1 MLKEKSEELR
11 WTEIASY
18 TGESLHITSPGVAVE
33 NDCPPDAN
41 DEYPRVPWGDG
52 KGSIE
57 PYAVPEILRGP
68 WIDLKVLALFGAGSV
83 YP

>member
-18 TGESLHITSPGVAVE
+18 TGESLYITCPGVAVE

-52 KGSIE
+52 KGSIK

>member
-18 TGESLHITSPGVAVE
+18 TGESLHITCPGVAVE

-41 DEYPRVPWGDG
+41 DEYPRVPCGDG
-52 KGSIE
+52 KGSTE
-57 PYAVPEILRGP
+57 PCVVAEILRDP
-68 WIDLKVLALFGAGSV
+68 WSDLKILAVF
-83 YP
+83 

>member
-1 MLKEKSEELR
+1 MLNEKSEELR

-18 TGESLHITSPGVAVE
+18 TGESLHITCPGVAVE

>member
-18 TGESLHITSPGVAVE
+18 TGESLHITCPGVAVE

>member
-18 TGESLHITSPGVAVE
+18 TGESQHITCPGVAVE

>member
-1 MLKEKSEELR
+1 MD
-11 WTEIASY
+11 
-18 TGESLHITSPGVAVE
+18 ITYPGVTVE
-33 NDCPPDAN
+33 NFCAPDAN

>member
-18 TGESLHITSPGVAVE
+18 TGESLHITCPGVAVE

-52 KGSIE
+52 KGSIA

-68 WIDLKVLALFGAGSV
+68 WFDLKVLALFGAGSV

>member
-18 TGESLHITSPGVAVE
+18 TGESLHITCPGVAVE

-41 DEYPRVPWGDG
+41 DEYPKVPWGDG

>member
-18 TGESLHITSPGVAVE
+18 TGESLHITCPGVAVE

-57 PYAVPEILRGP
+57 PYAVPEILTGP

>member
-18 TGESLHITSPGVAVE
+18 TGESLHITCPGVAVE

-57 PYAVPEILRGP
+57 PYAVPEILRGT

>member
-18 TGESLHITSPGVAVE
+18 PGESLHITCPGVAVE

>member
-18 TGESLHITSPGVAVE
+18 TGESLHITCPGVAVE

-41 DEYPRVPWGDG
+41 DVYPRVPWGDG

>member
-18 TGESLHITSPGVAVE
+18 TGESLHITCPGVAVE

-68 WIDLKVLALFGAGSV
+68 WIDLKVLALFGVGSV

>member
-18 TGESLHITSPGVAVE
+18 TGESLHITCPGVAVE

-57 PYAVPEILRGP
+57 PYAIPEILRGP